1 MDNLEVTKERKI
13 ITLTSKQISKITIYK
28 ENTYEEENCIVLE
41 SKVNSITYGNNKI
54 YCSLDEPND
63 NILIISL
70 NNYDDKTYLNGHEFG
85 VTDITLTKYGYM
97 VSSDIKGNVI
107 CWENNKIKKRSYDFN
122 NYINT
127 ITEVNNKLQH
137 IVILCF
143 KETKIKFY
151 DLRYSILE
159 CIATIND
166 ILGSGFK
173 NNMLKLNDNILAV
186 SGTYIYI
193 IDLNALIVTNKINCI
208 FANNSISNFHF
219 NKNGYFFVSQALTIL
234 CNSEFEKG
242 ILGYYQYNFKNKIIP
257 DDNSLVK
264 LASKHK
270 CHDNYITSIKQI
282 DSKTIVTGGFDGKI
296 KFWIIKEI
304 Q

>member
-1 MDNLEVTKERKI
+1 
-13 ITLTSKQISKITIYK
+13 
-28 ENTYEEENCIVLE
+28 
-41 SKVNSITYGNNKI
+41 
-54 YCSLDEPND
+54 
-63 NILIISL
+63 
-70 NNYDDKTYLNGHEFG
+70 
-85 VTDITLTKYGYM
+85 M

-107 CWENNKIKKRSYDFN
+107 CWENNKVKKRSYDFD

-151 DLRYSILE
+151 DLRYSTLE

-219 NKNGYFFVSQALTIL
+219 NKNGYFFVSQALTNL